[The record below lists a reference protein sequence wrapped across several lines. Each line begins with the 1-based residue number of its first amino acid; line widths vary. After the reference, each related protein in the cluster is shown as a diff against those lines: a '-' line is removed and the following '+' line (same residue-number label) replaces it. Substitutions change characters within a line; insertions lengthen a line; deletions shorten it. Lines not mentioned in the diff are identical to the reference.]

1 MGEEDKKTILVVD
14 DEPDIRLFLKTV
26 LEDAGFNA
34 MTADNGK
41 HALERIKEH
50 KPDLISVDLVMPRMG
65 GLKLIKYLQ
74 KNPKLAEIPFIV
86 VTAHARD
93 ELGRED
99 FLKLKA
105 EKFLVSPHS
114 YMEKPIVP
122 SEYIKMIKE
131 KLDLEKS
138 EVSDTEDLKTKIRD
152 KLKAAN
158 KEKLEETLRI
168 LGKEKS

>member
-1 MGEEDKKTILVVD
+1 MNKEKKETILVVD

-26 LEDAGFNA
+26 LEDAGFEV

-41 HALERIKEH
+41 HALERINER
-50 KPDLISVDLVMPRMG
+50 KPDLISLDLVMPKMRG
-65 GLKLIKYLQ
+65 VTLLKYLQ
-74 KNPKLAEIPFIV
+74 KNPEWAKIPFIV

-105 EKFLVSPHS
+105 DKMLVGPHS
-114 YMEKPIVP
+114 FIEKPVIP

-131 KLDLEKS
+131 RLHFEAG
-138 EVSDTEDLKTKIRD
+138 EI
-152 KLKAAN
+152 
-158 KEKLEETLRI
+158 
-168 LGKEKS
+168 

>member
-1 MGEEDKKTILVVD
+1 MEEEKKKTILVVD

-26 LEDAGFNA
+26 LEDAGFEA

-41 HALERIKEH
+41 HALERIKDH

-74 KNPKLAEIPFIV
+74 KNPQLAGIPFIV

-105 EKFLVSPHS
+105 EKFLVGPHS

-122 SEYIKMIKE
+122 SEYIKMINVRLGVEQGK
-131 KLDLEKS
+131 
-138 EVSDTEDLKTKIRD
+138 VSDVDDLRAKIMD
-152 KLKAAN
+152 KMATAK
-158 KEKLEETLRI
+158 KEKLEETLKT
-168 LGKEKS
+168 LAE

>member
-1 MGEEDKKTILVVD
+1 MGEEKKKTILVVD

-26 LEDAGFNA
+26 LEDAGFEV

-41 HALERIKEH
+41 HALDRIKDH
-50 KPDLISVDLVMPRMG
+50 KPDLISLDLVMPRMG
-65 GLKLIKYLQ
+65 GLKLLKYLQ
-74 KNPKLAEIPFIV
+74 KNPKLAGIPFIV

-122 SEYIKMIKE
+122 SEYIKMINKR
-131 KLDLEKS
+131 LGLEQG
-138 EVSDTEDLKTKIRD
+138 EVSDGDDLKARIRD
-152 KLKAAN
+152 KIATVN
-158 KEKLEETLRI
+158 KEKLEETLKI
-168 LGKEKS
+168 LGD